1 MSQIKQ
7 CEAQRGSRI
16 EDQGLRFED
25 RGSRIEDRGSR
36 TEDWGSRIEAFSAAV
51 LQVSLC
57 KALQARLAHLGCV
70 ALRAVHWPSLLLCC
84 HFLPGA
90 ASATTGSC
98 PQTTTSDTPLT
109 PPPPCAGEKQNNAAS
124 VIADYFGQAI
134 WRCTGPT
141 HIDNWTQTTT
151 PTPTN
156 SCTQSWEANW
166 NRWILMDSQVEAAW
180 KCIWR
185 HKLTSTATGQL
196 SFFPDCTYRH
206 HPPNTTWTIIWWQ
219 SVKNSQLG
227 MRRK

>member
-25 RGSRIEDRGSR
+25 RGSRI
-36 TEDWGSRIEAFSAAV
+36 EDWGSRIEAFSAAV

-124 VIADYFGQAI
+124 VITDYYRPSEDAQVLHI
-134 WRCTGPT
+134 STTGLRPRPQ
-141 HIDNWTQTTT
+141 HQQTPAHRVEKPIETG
-151 PTPTN
+151 
-156 SCTQSWEANW
+156 WY
-166 NRWILMDSQVEAAW
+166 RWIL
-180 KCIWR
+180 
-185 HKLTSTATGQL
+185 KLRPPENASEDINWHQLLPVNSASFLTAHTATTPPTPLEPSYDGNL
-196 SFFPDCTYRH
+196 SKTHNWEWGESKKVAFC
-206 HPPNTTWTIIWWQ
+206 
-219 SVKNSQLG
+219 K
-227 MRRK
+227 